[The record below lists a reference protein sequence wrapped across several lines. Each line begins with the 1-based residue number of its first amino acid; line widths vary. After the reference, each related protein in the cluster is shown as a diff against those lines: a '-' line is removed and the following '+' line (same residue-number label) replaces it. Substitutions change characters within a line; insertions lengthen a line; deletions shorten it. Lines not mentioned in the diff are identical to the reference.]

1 MNEKEYVEK
10 LAEQADDTV
19 DLLSS
24 RRKGERERMICAAFL
39 RCLGIEFSPEEITL
53 PESDP
58 PDVVFRDARFE
69 VMIIIDED
77 RKMHADWKVEANKRH
92 AATRLDDLGAPYHPS
107 SPMEPAKVA
116 DRLVAELA
124 KKASHYGPKTC
135 LDLDALVYIN
145 LQKWHLYPIS
155 QIKVP
160 EELRSQGWR
169 SVSFIFSPYSHVV
182 FTTSE
187 APDLLRG
194 YEGRVKQEC
203 KNPGGM
209 FEL

>member
-24 RRKGERERMICAAFL
+24 RRKGERDRIICAAFL
-39 RCLGIEFSPEEITL
+39 RCLGVNFSPEEITL

-69 VMIIIDED
+69 VMIIPDED
-77 RKMHADWKVEANKRH
+77 RKMHAEWKAEASKRH
-92 AATRLDDLGAPYHPS
+92 AATRLHDLGETYHPS
-107 SPMEPAKVA
+107 SPMEPAEVA
-116 DRLVAELA
+116 DLLVARLA

-135 LDLDALVYIN
+135 SELDALVYIN
-145 LQKWHLYPIS
+145 LQKKHLYPAS
-155 QIKVP
+155 QIEVP
-160 EELRSQGWR
+160 KELRSQGWR

-187 APDLLRG
+187 APDILRG
-194 YEGRVKQEC
+194 YEGHIKQEC
-203 KNPGGM
+203 KNPDGI
-209 FEL
+209 FE